1 MVVVWRYKM
10 LVNGGV
16 TQLNKVIDYYNAFD
30 EWGRLDREPVEFVV
44 NLHHILSMLC
54 LRKVT
59 CWITERDLGS
69 IRWN

>member
-44 NLHHILSMLC
+44 NLHHILS
-54 LRKVT
+54 
-59 CWITERDLGS
+59 IFA
-69 IRWN
+69 